1 MVGGA
6 FYLTD
11 STVAPGTG
19 RWRRDAQAQRCG
31 GPTEAGEFGETG
43 VHLMA
48 AGNSVCMLSHL
59 QWRTEELYL
68 PF

>member
-1 MVGGA
+1 MGDG
-6 FYLTD
+6 
-11 STVAPGTG
+11 
-19 RWRRDAQAQRCG
+19 RRDAQAQRCG
-31 GPTEAGEFGETG
+31 CRSEAGEFGKPG

-68 PF
+68 PS

>member
-1 MVGGA
+1 MKRDGPGD
-6 FYLTD
+6 YDD
-11 STVAPGTG
+11 SVQKDGNSVP
-19 RWRRDAQAQRCG
+19 RDALIHGEFQ
-31 GPTEAGEFGETG
+31 TEAGEFGETG

-68 PF
+68 PS